1 MKTAA
6 KIAKN
11 LFSAAASLGFSL
23 MLAVYIIL
31 FALFM
36 GAYELP
42 VKLLLIGA
50 IPLTL
55 ILFYVRLFE
64 KKAGLYSLLILIVI
78 VAGSYFVYHSA
89 LDSIMEGPLYQAPD
103 VDREM
108 FAGKKVLILSPHQD
122 DEMNMLAGTVGEY
135 TRLGSEVY
143 LVYSTNGDALVSADC
158 RWTEV
163 HNAMEPQGI
172 APENI
177 IFLGYGDGWQ
187 GEHLYDAEE
196 DEPKTSAAGFTET
209 YSTGVFETYRVG
221 RAYTKRNFLDDL
233 KAVILE
239 IRPDIIFC
247 VDYDEHQDHRALS
260 MAFEDVMGEILRE
273 EDYSPCVMKAFAYST
288 AWEAARD
295 YHKSR
300 NLGATVNKYP
310 TDYMQENNIY
320 LWQDRIRL
328 PVQGSLLSRGVWNTP
343 LYEYLSAFSTQK
355 VVENSIG
362 IINSDKVAWQR
373 NCEGI
378 SYKSSL
384 SASSGKVWLLND
396 FALADSSTVNGD
408 IDYSFGTWI
417 PAPGD
422 DERSVRMEFP
432 EETTVKYVYLYDNP
446 DMEHNILQ
454 LELSFD
460 DGSSIVCGPL
470 APNGSVTRIETDTGA
485 VKSMELTVTQW
496 EGDEAGLTEI
506 EVYPQEQSAP
516 FPLIKL
522 CSSDGN
528 FIYDYHTADKNSIL
542 RLYTL
547 GIEDAIGPES
557 YTLSVDNP
565 QCSAEFVPEGI
576 SVSCPRGE
584 SCFLTITHR
593 ESGEYDSIR
602 LYCMK
607 SGEKLRSSFDYA
619 VFEKYQNSLD
629 EQMRRFGWVENFSG
643 LGSLVLLAFNNMT
656 KA

>member
-1 MKTAA
+1 MKTAVIIA
-6 KIAKN
+6 RKI
-11 LFSAAASLGFSL
+11 FSAAASLGFSL
-23 MLAVYIIL
+23 LLAVYISL
-31 FALFM
+31 FAMFM

-50 IPLTL
+50 VPLAL
-55 ILFYVRLFE
+55 ILFYVRFFE
-64 KKAGLYSLLILIVI
+64 KRAGIFSLALLIVI
-78 VAGSYFVYHSA
+78 AVGSRFAYHS
-89 LDSIMEGPLYQAPD
+89 LLEVFKEGPSYQAPD

-108 FAGKKVLILSPHQD
+108 FSGKKVLILSPHQD

-135 TRLGSEVY
+135 ARSGSEVY
-143 LVYSTNGDALVSADC
+143 LVYSTNGDALVSADS

-163 HNAMEPQGI
+163 RNVMEPQGVP
-172 APENI
+172 AENI
-177 IFLGYGDGWQ
+177 IFLGYGDSWRSK
-187 GEHLYDAEE
+187 HIYDAEDNE
-196 DEPKTSAAGFTET
+196 LMTSAAGYTET
-209 YSTGVFETYRVG
+209 YSTETFEPYREG
-221 RAYTKRNFLDDL
+221 RAYTKKNFLEDL

-239 IRPDIIFC
+239 IRADIIFC

-273 EDYSPCVMKAFAYST
+273 EDYKPLIMKAFAYST

-295 YHKSR
+295 YHKSW

-328 PVQGSLLSRGVWNTP
+328 PVRGSTLARSVWNST
-343 LYEYLSAFSTQK
+343 LYEYMSAFTTQK
-355 VVENSIG
+355 ALPNTSG
-362 IINSDKVAWQR
+362 IFNSDKVVWQR

-384 SASSGKVWLLND
+384 SASSGKALLLND

-408 IDYSFGTWI
+408 IDFSFGTWI

-422 DERSVRMEFP
+422 DEKRVRMEFP

-454 LELSFD
+454 LQLSFD
-460 DGSSIVCGPL
+460 DGSKLVCGPL
-470 APNGSVTRIETDTGA
+470 VPNGSATRIKTDTGA

-506 EVYPQEQSAP
+506 EVYPQEETVP
-516 FPLIKL
+516 FPLVKL

-528 FIYDYHTADKNSIL
+528 FVYDYLTADKNSNL
-542 RLYTL
+542 SLYTL
-547 GIEDAIGPES
+547 GIEDAVGPEN
-557 YTLSVDNP
+557 YTLKVDNP
-565 QCSAEFVPEGI
+565 ECSAEFTKDGI
-576 SVSCPRGE
+576 SVYCPRGE
-584 SCFLTITHR
+584 SCILTLVHE

-602 LYCMK
+602 VYCMK
-607 SGEKLRSSFDYA
+607 TGEKLRSSIFYS
-619 VFEKYQNSLD
+619 VFNKYQDSLD
-629 EQMRRFGWVENFSG
+629 EQLRRFGWVENFSG
-643 LGSLVLLAFNNMT
+643 PGSLAMLAFSNMSG
-656 KA
+656 A